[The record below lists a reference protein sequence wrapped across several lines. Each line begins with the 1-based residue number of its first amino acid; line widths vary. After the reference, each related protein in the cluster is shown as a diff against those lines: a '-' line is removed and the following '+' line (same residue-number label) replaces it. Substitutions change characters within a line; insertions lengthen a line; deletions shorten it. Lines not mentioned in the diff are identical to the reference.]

1 MDRLIYTA
9 MSGASQTLGRQ
20 AAVAHNLAN
29 ATSTGYRAEEHRLR
43 AVQVIP
49 GANPGNPSASPTLP
63 TRAFVVDASTHADF
77 TPGALQMTARPLDVA
92 VQGPGWLAL
101 AMPDGSEAYT
111 RNGSLEMNANGVVQ
125 TRNGIPVQGD
135 GGPITVPPDVK
146 ITIANDGTVSVIP
159 ESGAQNTV
167 NAIGRIKLV
176 NPPTTDLVRGADG
189 LFRLRGGAAADTA
202 PNVILA
208 GGYLEGSNVNPVQE
222 MVNMISLARQFDMQM
237 KAITSA
243 EADDRA
249 ATQILS
255 NRA

>member
-9 MSGASQTLGRQ
+9 MTGASQTLGRQ

-43 AVQVIP
+43 AVQVIS
-49 GANPGNPSASPTLP
+49 GAGNPATVPALP

-77 TPGALQMTARPLDVA
+77 TPGPLQMTARPLDVA

-101 AMPDGSEAYT
+101 ALPDGSEAYT
-111 RNGSLEMNANGVVQ
+111 RNGSLEVDVNGVLQ

-135 GGPITVPPDVK
+135 GGSITVPPDVK
-146 ITIANDGTVSVIP
+146 ISIANDGTVSVVP

-176 NPPTTDLVRGADG
+176 NPPDADLVRGGDG
-189 LFRLRGGAAADTA
+189 LFRVRGGTPAEVD
-202 PNVILA
+202 PKVVLA
-208 GGYLEGSNVNPVQE
+208 GGYLEGSNVNPVEQ
-222 MVNMISLARQFDMQM
+222 MVNMISLARQFEMQM
-237 KAITSA
+237 KVLTT
-243 EADDRA
+243 ADANDRS
-249 ATQILS
+249 ATQIIS
-255 NRA
+255 NR